1 MTVPRSI
8 DIHFSHSFAVDG
20 PGHTITPAAGL
31 VWFDQQSSSDATAL
45 IVDQKLAPW
54 EHDGVIAGTTR
65 ADSTGVLAGF
75 LYDITTN
82 ARDQE
87 LGLLQVDME
96 PLTFHAT
103 CIEKLPWH
111 TCVELTWKHFQ
122 RQDEEQWAKYRVLMH
137 TNSHAKLAVL
147 TIDTDTIPCIG
158 VRILDEMDGLFLN
171 TGAPQTRR
179 HEMLQHFKIHKCN
192 YFIYVISATSQYCIS
207 LDPAFWNQTQ
217 QYFSNE
223 KTIYRGVITNNHMRL
238 WNFSQMWFDSW
249 GWVTYFE
256 QVCKN
261 WATILMFIGI
271 WLSDIL
277 AFK

>member
-20 PGHTITPAAGL
+20 PGHAITPAAGL
-31 VWFDQQSSSDATAL
+31 VWFGQQSSSDATAL
-45 IVDQKLAPW
+45 IVDQKLASW

-171 TGAPQTRR
+171 TGAPQAHHRT
-179 HEMLQHFKIHKCN
+179 
-192 YFIYVISATSQYCIS
+192 FIYTPFAKSNGRFFSDTKINMMASSN
-207 LDPAFWNQTQ
+207 LHDFWWVHKMHVTVHVMC
-217 QYFSNE
+217 
-223 KTIYRGVITNNHMRL
+223 KIYWIFALTRTAPG
-238 WNFSQMWFDSW
+238 F
-249 GWVTYFE
+249 
-256 QVCKN
+256 
-261 WATILMFIGI
+261 
-271 WLSDIL
+271 
-277 AFK
+277 